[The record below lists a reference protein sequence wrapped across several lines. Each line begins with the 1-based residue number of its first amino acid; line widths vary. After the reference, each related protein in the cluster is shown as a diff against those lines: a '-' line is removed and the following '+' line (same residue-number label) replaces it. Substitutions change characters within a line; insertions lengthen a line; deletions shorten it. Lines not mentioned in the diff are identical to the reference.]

1 MLLLKTLTD
10 NNLTNWF
17 DVNRFRK
24 THLPSYNSVYDLITD
39 NKKKNSALLRWSVF
53 SLFFFG
59 LFVFFSVLLVY
70 SFISF
75 WNFDTAFSNLVW
87 SVTLS
92 LKKISWINFG
102 FAKRCHKIVT
112 LKNIWK
118 NIVNIISLLAHCPKN
133 KFSKCKSCI
142 VEIVFC

>member
-75 WNFDTAFSNLVW
+75 WNFDAAFSNLIC
-87 SVTLS
+87 SVTS
-92 LKKISWINFG
+92 LKKISWINFE
-102 FAKRCHKIVT
+102 FVKRHKIVT
-112 LKNIWK
+112 LNNIRK
-118 NIVNIISLLAHCPKN
+118 NIVNIISPLAHCPKN
-133 KFSKCKSCI
+133 KFSKCKSSI